1 MRFQASLQED
11 LTFLTS
17 YEVVRYKT
25 VGTVTMEWGRLS
37 REDTELIILSRE
49 DTELTILSREHT
61 ELIILSREDTE
72 LTILSREDTELIIL
86 SREHT
91 ELIILSSEDTELMSG
106 HACTHILKGS
116 SYIFLHTYVKL

>member
-1 MRFQASLQED
+1 MRFQASLKED

-25 VGTVTMEWGRLS
+25 VGTVTMEWGR
-37 REDTELIILSRE
+37 
-49 DTELTILSREHT
+49 
-61 ELIILSREDTE
+61 
-72 LTILSREDTELIIL
+72 LSREDTELIIL

-116 SYIFLHTYVKL
+116 SYIFLHTYVYKHFSVQFMY